1 MEENKKEEHKETLY
15 NSLKESWQKVMLL
28 CGKQL
33 IKAGTN
39 ILAKIGEEE
48 PQKDLPEECVA
59 PTYQVDNPTGYQEE
73 LQPVGNA
80 NYPDAED
87 EFIDS
92 PIETPNEEKK
102 AEPENKDAS
111 ESDGSPSMSDA
122 DNTPATDVDSSLS
135 SIKLVHNAANLIN
148 EYDRQAT
155 EAEDEFIDSPI
166 ETPNEEKKAEP
177 ENKDASE
184 SDGSPSMSDAD
195 NTPATDV
202 DSSLSSIKLVHNA
215 ANLINEYDR
224 QATEAEDNGFRTL
237 YNDAANRLIE
247 NLILAGCTGINPQ
260 EDEPFDF
267 NRHATRPFSLPSNQL
282 IKKTIRLGVALNDE
296 VLVKAIV
303 ELK

>member
-1 MEENKKEEHKETLY
+1 MEESKQKEHKGTLN
-15 NSLKESWQKVMLL
+15 NSLKESWQKIMLL

-48 PQKDLPEECVA
+48 PQKNLTEEVVA
-59 PTYQVDNPTGYQEE
+59 PTCQADIPTEYQEG

-80 NYPDAED
+80 SYPVAED

-102 AEPENKDAS
+102 AESENTDAS
-111 ESDGSPSMSDA
+111 ESDGSSFMSDA
-122 DNTPATDVDSSLS
+122 DNTLA
-135 SIKLVHNAANLIN
+135 I
-148 EYDRQAT
+148 
-155 EAEDEFIDSPI
+155 
-166 ETPNEEKKAEP
+166 
-177 ENKDASE
+177 
-184 SDGSPSMSDAD
+184 
-195 NTPATDV
+195 DV

-224 QATEAEDNGFRTL
+224 QATEAEDNSFRTL

-260 EDEPFDF
+260 EDETFDF

>member
-1 MEENKKEEHKETLY
+1 MEENINEVHKDTLN
-15 NSLKESWQKVMLL
+15 NSLKELWQKIMLL

-48 PQKDLPEECVA
+48 PQKDLTEEVVA
-59 PTYQVDNPTGYQEE
+59 PTYQADIPTELQTE
-73 LQPVGNA
+73 LQPVGNV
-80 NYPDAED
+80 NYPHAED

-92 PIETPNEEKK
+92 PIDTPNEEK
-102 AEPENKDAS
+102 AES
-111 ESDGSPSMSDA
+111 
-122 DNTPATDVDSSLS
+122 
-135 SIKLVHNAANLIN
+135 
-148 EYDRQAT
+148 
-155 EAEDEFIDSPI
+155 
-166 ETPNEEKKAEP
+166 

-260 EDEPFDF
+260 EDETFDF

>member
-1 MEENKKEEHKETLY
+1 MEENINEVHKDTLN
-15 NSLKESWQKVMLL
+15 NSLKELWQKIMLL

-48 PQKDLPEECVA
+48 PQKDLTEEVVA
-59 PTYQVDNPTGYQEE
+59 PTYQADIPTELQTE
-73 LQPVGNA
+73 LQPVGNV
-80 NYPDAED
+80 NYPHAED

-92 PIETPNEEKK
+92 PIDTPNEEK
-102 AEPENKDAS
+102 AESENKGAS
-111 ESDGSPSMSDA
+111 ESDGSPS
-122 DNTPATDVDSSLS
+122 
-135 SIKLVHNAANLIN
+135 I
-148 EYDRQAT
+148 
-155 EAEDEFIDSPI
+155 
-166 ETPNEEKKAEP
+166 
-177 ENKDASE
+177 
-184 SDGSPSMSDAD
+184 SDAD

>member
-1 MEENKKEEHKETLY
+1 MEESKKVEHKETLY

-48 PQKDLPEECVA
+48 PQKDLPEEGVA

-80 NYPDAED
+80 NYPD
-87 EFIDS
+87 
-92 PIETPNEEKK
+92 
-102 AEPENKDAS
+102 
-111 ESDGSPSMSDA
+111 
-122 DNTPATDVDSSLS
+122 
-135 SIKLVHNAANLIN
+135 
-148 EYDRQAT
+148 
-155 EAEDEFIDSPI
+155 AEDEFIDSPI

-260 EDEPFDF
+260 EDETFDF

>member
-1 MEENKKEEHKETLY
+1 MEENINEVHKDTLN
-15 NSLKESWQKVMLL
+15 NSLKELWQKIMLL

-48 PQKDLPEECVA
+48 PQKDLTEEVVA
-59 PTYQVDNPTGYQEE
+59 PTYQADIPTELQTE
-73 LQPVGNA
+73 LQPVGNV
-80 NYPDAED
+80 NYPHAED

-92 PIETPNEEKK
+92 PIDTPNEEK
-102 AEPENKDAS
+102 AESKNKGTS
-111 ESDGSPSMSDA
+111 ESDGSPS
-122 DNTPATDVDSSLS
+122 
-135 SIKLVHNAANLIN
+135 I
-148 EYDRQAT
+148 
-155 EAEDEFIDSPI
+155 
-166 ETPNEEKKAEP
+166 
-177 ENKDASE
+177 
-184 SDGSPSMSDAD
+184 SDAD

>member
-1 MEENKKEEHKETLY
+1 MEENINEVHKDTLN
-15 NSLKESWQKVMLL
+15 NSLKESWQKIMLL

-48 PQKDLPEECVA
+48 PQKDLTEEVVA
-59 PTYQVDNPTGYQEE
+59 PTYQADIPTELQTE
-73 LQPVGNA
+73 LQPVGNV
-80 NYPDAED
+80 NYPGAED

-92 PIETPNEEKK
+92 PIDTPNEEK
-102 AEPENKDAS
+102 AES
-111 ESDGSPSMSDA
+111 
-122 DNTPATDVDSSLS
+122 
-135 SIKLVHNAANLIN
+135 
-148 EYDRQAT
+148 
-155 EAEDEFIDSPI
+155 
-166 ETPNEEKKAEP
+166 

-260 EDEPFDF
+260 EDETFDF
-267 NRHATRPFSLPSNQL
+267 NRHATRPFSIPSNRL

>member
-1 MEENKKEEHKETLY
+1 MEENTNEVHKETL
-15 NSLKESWQKVMLL
+15 NNPLKESWHKIMLL

-48 PQKDLPEECVA
+48 SQNDLTEEVVA
-59 PTYQVDNPTGYQEE
+59 PTYQADIPTEHQEE
-73 LQPVGNA
+73 LQPVGNVY
-80 NYPDAED
+80 YPDAED
-87 EFIDS
+87 EFIDF
-92 PIETPNEEKK
+92 PIDTPNEEK

-122 DNTPATDVDSSLS
+122 DNTL
-135 SIKLVHNAANLIN
+135 
-148 EYDRQAT
+148 
-155 EAEDEFIDSPI
+155 
-166 ETPNEEKKAEP
+166 
-177 ENKDASE
+177 
-184 SDGSPSMSDAD
+184 
-195 NTPATDV
+195 ATDV

-260 EDEPFDF
+260 EDELFDF

>member
-1 MEENKKEEHKETLY
+1 MEESKQKEHKGTLN
-15 NSLKESWQKVMLL
+15 NSLKESWQKIMLL

-48 PQKDLPEECVA
+48 PQKNLTEEVVT
-59 PTYQVDNPTGYQEE
+59 PTYQADIPTDQQEG

-80 NYPDAED
+80 SYPVAED

-92 PIETPNEEKK
+92 PIDTPNEEK

-135 SIKLVHNAANLIN
+135 SV
-148 EYDRQAT
+148 
-155 EAEDEFIDSPI
+155 
-166 ETPNEEKKAEP
+166 
-177 ENKDASE
+177 
-184 SDGSPSMSDAD
+184 
-195 NTPATDV
+195 
-202 DSSLSSIKLVHNA
+202 KLVHNA

-247 NLILAGCTGINPQ
+247 NLILAGCSGINPQ

>member
-1 MEENKKEEHKETLY
+1 MEESKKEEHKETLY

-48 PQKDLPEECVA
+48 PQNDLLEEGVP
-59 PTYQVDNPTGYQEE
+59 PTCQVHIPTVHQEE
-73 LQPVGNA
+73 LRPVGNA
-80 NYPDAED
+80 SYPHAED

-92 PIETPNEEKK
+92 PIDTLNEEK
-102 AEPENKDAS
+102 AEPENKGAS
-111 ESDGSPSMSDA
+111 ESDGSPSISDA

-148 EYDRQAT
+148 EYDRQAA
-155 EAEDEFIDSPI
+155 EAEFIDSPSD
-166 ETPNEEKKAEP
+166 TPSEEKAEP

-247 NLILAGCTGINPQ
+247 NLILAGCSGINPQ

>member
-1 MEENKKEEHKETLY
+1 MEESKKEEHKETLY

-48 PQKDLPEECVA
+48 PQKDLTEEVVA
-59 PTYQVDNPTGYQEE
+59 PTYQADIPTELQTE

-80 NYPDAED
+80 SYPHAED

-92 PIETPNEEKK
+92 PIDTLNEEK
-102 AEPENKDAS
+102 AEPENKGAS
-111 ESDGSPSMSDA
+111 ESDGSPS
-122 DNTPATDVDSSLS
+122 
-135 SIKLVHNAANLIN
+135 I
-148 EYDRQAT
+148 
-155 EAEDEFIDSPI
+155 
-166 ETPNEEKKAEP
+166 
-177 ENKDASE
+177 
-184 SDGSPSMSDAD
+184 SDAD

-247 NLILAGCTGINPQ
+247 NLILAGCSGINPQ

>member
-1 MEENKKEEHKETLY
+1 MEESKKEDHKETL
-15 NSLKESWQKVMLL
+15 NNLLKGSWQKIMLL

-48 PQKDLPEECVA
+48 S
-59 PTYQVDNPTGYQEE
+59 QVIVSGESTPPAYSVTSPIENKTE
-73 LQPVGNA
+73 LHSVGDS
-80 NYPDAED
+80 NYPDKVD
-87 EFIDS
+87 ELNDS
-92 PIETPNEEKK
+92 LIETSNEEN
-102 AEPENKDAS
+102 AEKEINDDA
-111 ESDGSPSMSDA
+111 ESYGISSVAEVGDF
-122 DNTPATDVDSSLS
+122 PAIDVDSSLS
-135 SIKLVHNAANLIN
+135 SIKLV
-148 EYDRQAT
+148 R
-155 EAEDEFIDSPI
+155 
-166 ETPNEEKKAEP
+166 
-177 ENKDASE
+177 
-184 SDGSPSMSDAD
+184 
-195 NTPATDV
+195 
-202 DSSLSSIKLVHNA
+202 NA

-260 EDEPFDF
+260 EDDLFDF

-282 IKKTIRLGVALNDE
+282 IKKTIRLGVILNDE

>member
-1 MEENKKEEHKETLY
+1 MEESKKEEHKETLY

-48 PQKDLPEECVA
+48 PQKDLTEEVVA
-59 PTYQVDNPTGYQEE
+59 PTYQADIPTELQTE
-73 LQPVGNA
+73 LQPVGNV
-80 NYPDAED
+80 NYPHAED

-92 PIETPNEEKK
+92 PIDTPNEEK
-102 AEPENKDAS
+102 AES
-111 ESDGSPSMSDA
+111 
-122 DNTPATDVDSSLS
+122 
-135 SIKLVHNAANLIN
+135 
-148 EYDRQAT
+148 
-155 EAEDEFIDSPI
+155 
-166 ETPNEEKKAEP
+166 

-247 NLILAGCTGINPQ
+247 NLVLAGCTSINPQ
-260 EDEPFDF
+260 EDETFDF
-267 NRHATRPFSLPSNQL
+267 NRHATRPFSLPNNQL

>member
-1 MEENKKEEHKETLY
+1 MEENINEGHKDALN
-15 NSLKESWQKVMLL
+15 NSLKELWQKIMLL

-48 PQKDLPEECVA
+48 PQKDLTEEVVA
-59 PTYQVDNPTGYQEE
+59 PTYQADIPTELQTE
-73 LQPVGNA
+73 LQPVGNV
-80 NYPDAED
+80 NYPHAED

-92 PIETPNEEKK
+92 PIDTPNEEK
-102 AEPENKDAS
+102 AESKNKGTS
-111 ESDGSPSMSDA
+111 ESDGSPS
-122 DNTPATDVDSSLS
+122 
-135 SIKLVHNAANLIN
+135 I
-148 EYDRQAT
+148 
-155 EAEDEFIDSPI
+155 
-166 ETPNEEKKAEP
+166 
-177 ENKDASE
+177 
-184 SDGSPSMSDAD
+184 SDAD

>member
-1 MEENKKEEHKETLY
+1 MEENINEVHKDTLN
-15 NSLKESWQKVMLL
+15 NSLKESWQKIMLL

-48 PQKDLPEECVA
+48 PQNDLTEEVVA
-59 PTYQVDNPTGYQEE
+59 PTYQADILTELQTE
-73 LQPVGNA
+73 LQPVGNV
-80 NYPDAED
+80 NYPHAED

-92 PIETPNEEKK
+92 PIDTPNEEK

-122 DNTPATDVDSSLS
+122 DNTPATDIDSSLS

-148 EYDRQAT
+148 EYDR
-155 EAEDEFIDSPI
+155 
-166 ETPNEEKKAEP
+166 K
-177 ENKDASE
+177 
-184 SDGSPSMSDAD
+184 
-195 NTPATDV
+195 
-202 DSSLSSIKLVHNA
+202 
-215 ANLINEYDR
+215 
-224 QATEAEDNGFRTL
+224 ATEAEDNGLRTL

>member
-1 MEENKKEEHKETLY
+1 MEESKKVEHKETLY

-102 AEPENKDAS
+102 AEPENLLTSFRLCLTNQKKITILQIERRWS
-111 ESDGSPSMSDA
+111 
-122 DNTPATDVDSSLS
+122 
-135 SIKLVHNAANLIN
+135 AN
-148 EYDRQAT
+148 
-155 EAEDEFIDSPI
+155 
-166 ETPNEEKKAEP
+166 
-177 ENKDASE
+177 
-184 SDGSPSMSDAD
+184 G
-195 NTPATDV
+195 
-202 DSSLSSIKLVHNA
+202 
-215 ANLINEYDR
+215 
-224 QATEAEDNGFRTL
+224 
-237 YNDAANRLIE
+237 
-247 NLILAGCTGINPQ
+247 
-260 EDEPFDF
+260 
-267 NRHATRPFSLPSNQL
+267 
-282 IKKTIRLGVALNDE
+282 
-296 VLVKAIV
+296 
-303 ELK
+303 

>member
-1 MEENKKEEHKETLY
+1 MEESKQKEHKGTLN
-15 NSLKESWQKVMLL
+15 NSLKESWQKIMLL

-48 PQKDLPEECVA
+48 PQKNLTEEVVT
-59 PTYQVDNPTGYQEE
+59 PTYQADIPTEQQEG

-80 NYPDAED
+80 SYPVAED

-92 PIETPNEEKK
+92 PIDTPNEEKT
-102 AEPENKDAS
+102 EPENKDAS

-135 SIKLVHNAANLIN
+135 SVKLVHNAANLIN

-155 EAEDEFIDSPI
+155 D
-166 ETPNEEKKAEP
+166 
-177 ENKDASE
+177 
-184 SDGSPSMSDAD
+184 
-195 NTPATDV
+195 
-202 DSSLSSIKLVHNA
+202 
-215 ANLINEYDR
+215 
-224 QATEAEDNGFRTL
+224 AEDNGFRTL

-260 EDEPFDF
+260 EDETFDF

>member
-1 MEENKKEEHKETLY
+1 MEESKQKEHKGTFN
-15 NSLKESWQKVMLL
+15 NSLKESWQKIMLL
-28 CGKQL
+28 CGKKL

-48 PQKDLPEECVA
+48 PQKNLTEEVVA
-59 PTYQVDNPTGYQEE
+59 PTYQADIPTELQTE
-73 LQPVGNA
+73 LQPVGNV
-80 NYPDAED
+80 NYPHAED

-92 PIETPNEEKK
+92 PIDTPNEEK
-102 AEPENKDAS
+102 AESENKGAS
-111 ESDGSPSMSDA
+111 ESDGSPS
-122 DNTPATDVDSSLS
+122 
-135 SIKLVHNAANLIN
+135 I
-148 EYDRQAT
+148 
-155 EAEDEFIDSPI
+155 
-166 ETPNEEKKAEP
+166 
-177 ENKDASE
+177 
-184 SDGSPSMSDAD
+184 SDAD

>member
-1 MEENKKEEHKETLY
+1 MEESKKEEHKETLY

-48 PQKDLPEECVA
+48 PQKDLPEEGVA
-59 PTYQVDNPTGYQEE
+59 PTYQVHIPTKYQEE
-73 LQPVGNA
+73 LQPVGNF
-80 NYPDAED
+80 NYPGAED

-92 PIETPNEEKK
+92 PIDTPNEEK

-166 ETPNEEKKAEP
+166 ETPNEEKKAES
-177 ENKDASE
+177 ENTDASE
-184 SDGSPSMSDAD
+184 SDGSSFMSDAD
-195 NTPATDV
+195 NTLAIDV

-224 QATEAEDNGFRTL
+224 QATEAEDNSFRTL

-260 EDEPFDF
+260 EDETFDF

>member
-1 MEENKKEEHKETLY
+1 MEESKQKEHKGTLN
-15 NSLKESWQKVMLL
+15 NSLKESWQKIMLL

-48 PQKDLPEECVA
+48 PQKNLTEEVVA
-59 PTYQVDNPTGYQEE
+59 PTCQADIPTEYQEG

-80 NYPDAED
+80 SYPVAED

-102 AEPENKDAS
+102 AESENTDAS
-111 ESDGSPSMSDA
+111 ESDGSSFMSDA
-122 DNTPATDVDSSLS
+122 DNTLA
-135 SIKLVHNAANLIN
+135 I
-148 EYDRQAT
+148 
-155 EAEDEFIDSPI
+155 
-166 ETPNEEKKAEP
+166 
-177 ENKDASE
+177 
-184 SDGSPSMSDAD
+184 
-195 NTPATDV
+195 DV

-224 QATEAEDNGFRTL
+224 QATEAEDNSFRTL

-260 EDEPFDF
+260 EQESFDF

>member
-1 MEENKKEEHKETLY
+1 MEENINEVHKDTLN
-15 NSLKESWQKVMLL
+15 NSLKELWQKIMLL

-48 PQKDLPEECVA
+48 PQKDLTEEVVA
-59 PTYQVDNPTGYQEE
+59 PTYQADIPTELQTE
-73 LQPVGNA
+73 LQPVGNV
-80 NYPDAED
+80 NYPHAED

-92 PIETPNEEKK
+92 PIDTPNEEK
-102 AEPENKDAS
+102 AESENKGAS
-111 ESDGSPSMSDA
+111 ESDGSPS
-122 DNTPATDVDSSLS
+122 
-135 SIKLVHNAANLIN
+135 I
-148 EYDRQAT
+148 
-155 EAEDEFIDSPI
+155 
-166 ETPNEEKKAEP
+166 
-177 ENKDASE
+177 
-184 SDGSPSMSDAD
+184 SDAD

-260 EDEPFDF
+260 EDETFDF

>member
-1 MEENKKEEHKETLY
+1 MEESKKEEHKETLY

-48 PQKDLPEECVA
+48 PQKDLTEEVVA
-59 PTYQVDNPTGYQEE
+59 PTYQADIPTELQKE
-73 LQPVGNA
+73 LQPVGNV
-80 NYPDAED
+80 NYPHAED

-92 PIETPNEEKK
+92 PIDTPNEEK
-102 AEPENKDAS
+102 AEPENKDAL
-111 ESDGSPSMSDA
+111 ESDGSPSMSDT
-122 DNTPATDVDSSLS
+122 DNTPATD
-135 SIKLVHNAANLIN
+135 I
-148 EYDRQAT
+148 
-155 EAEDEFIDSPI
+155 
-166 ETPNEEKKAEP
+166 
-177 ENKDASE
+177 
-184 SDGSPSMSDAD
+184 
-195 NTPATDV
+195 

-224 QATEAEDNGFRTL
+224 QATEAEDNSFRTL

-267 NRHATRPFSLPSNQL
+267 NRHATRPFSLPNNQL

>member
-1 MEENKKEEHKETLY
+1 MEESKKEEHKETLY

-48 PQKDLPEECVA
+48 PQNDLPEDVA
-59 PTYQVDNPTGYQEE
+59 PTYQVSIPTEHQGE
-73 LQPVGNA
+73 LRPVGNV
-80 NYPDAED
+80 NYPGAED

-102 AEPENKDAS
+102 AEP
-111 ESDGSPSMSDA
+111 G
-122 DNTPATDVDSSLS
+122 
-135 SIKLVHNAANLIN
+135 
-148 EYDRQAT
+148 
-155 EAEDEFIDSPI
+155 
-166 ETPNEEKKAEP
+166 
-177 ENKDASE
+177 NKDASE

-260 EDEPFDF
+260 EDETFDF